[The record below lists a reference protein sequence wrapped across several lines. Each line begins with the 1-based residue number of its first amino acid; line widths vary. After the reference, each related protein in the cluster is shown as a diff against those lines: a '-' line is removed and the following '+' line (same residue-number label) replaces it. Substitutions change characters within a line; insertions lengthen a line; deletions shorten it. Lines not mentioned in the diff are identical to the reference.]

1 MNRKNKGHLTTAD
14 TRQVY
19 NCKVTDFQS
28 DLQGNETKSMRELLD
43 EVSEQA
49 VCARTGEKSLMFII
63 SKMRGGEYGA

>member
-1 MNRKNKGHLTTAD
+1 MNRKSKGHLTTAD

-19 NCKVTDFQS
+19 NCKVTDSQS
-28 DLQGNETKSMRELLD
+28 NLQEDSAKSMKQLL
-43 EVSEQA
+43 SEASKQA